1 MEWVPAWGLAL
12 GRVGSEQTSLPGR
25 DVLYIVSL
33 GRKEWILQTGP
44 SCFHTGLNKA
54 SLWLSLV
61 VDFFIGKFKN
71 MRPLFRWGPDSYV
84 GSHCARFAPPL
95 PLLCC
100 ALLLRRPR
108 AVAWLSDSARPVL
121 TSLGES
127 TLAQREGAPGSVALQ
142 KQQWQTQDMK
152 SAVSKTKK
160 RPKTFVV
167 SVPLWTVRC
176 GQRRKLSRLRKQ
188 SARRNQSI
196 SSKQNKWKNAADGL
210 PFISQRATSLQ
221 RLGKSA
227 NSQTGFYD
235 CINMVGGKLLILT
248 IRNVMVS
255 CNTLSQRSVWMAG
268 EYEKAQPVEMT
279 AEWCGNILEYF

>member
-1 MEWVPAWGLAL
+1 MSSCVGPCVGESWIRTNKFTRERRVVHCQLGQEGVDPPNRTLVFPHGIKQGLAL
-12 GRVGSEQTSLPGR
+12 TEFGCGFFLLANSKICTPCLGEDQTVMW
-25 DVLYIVSL
+25 DHIV
-33 GRKEWILQTGP
+33 
-44 SCFHTGLNKA
+44 H
-54 SLWLSLV
+54 
-61 VDFFIGKFKN
+61 
-71 MRPLFRWGPDSYV
+71 
-84 GSHCARFAPPL
+84 
-95 PLLCC
+95 
-100 ALLLRRPR
+100 ALLLLSPCFAAHCCF
-108 AVAWLSDSARPVL
+108 AVHVPSRDSATVPDPCWLPWVRARWL
-121 TSLGES
+121 
-127 TLAQREGAPGSVALQ
+127 REKERQAALLCKSSSDKHKTYTRTQSQ
-142 KQQWQTQDMK
+142 KQ
-152 SAVSKTKK
+152 KK

-176 GQRRKLSRLRKQ
+176 GQRRKLSRLCKQ

-196 SSKQNKWKNAADGL
+196 SSKQNKWKNAADEL

-268 EYEKAQPVEMT
+268 DYVKAQPVEMT